1 MKKIFSIILIL
12 VLSLSSFACS
22 GLDLQYNLSLDN
34 PQSWSTTG
42 YEQSKYAVEK
52 KNANGDILGT
62 GSLIITID
70 VDEER
75 TNASLSN
82 TKYSIVTTSFSFTE
96 NGVTDTV
103 VSSASF
109 IDYSMFCV
117 YSEKTATYGGNRAN
131 KSYSFTCDYENE
143 KKAVIKTGAN
153 FENTTTLSTQELGAG
168 VYDNETLYYLA
179 RAFNLDEQTYGN
191 FLLTNVYDS
200 YLAGAMHSYD
210 IYYRTEK
217 DLNLDGFAPSDLESW
232 GIVQTMGKFPVYKVS
247 LSINNTLAGPPVEL
261 WYSAPDKVLTHGN
274 KKILAKIKTTSYAIP
289 DTTVDYTMEYVLS
302 SYTSTK

>member
-1 MKKIFSIILIL
+1 MKKLFSIILIF
-12 VLSLSSFACS
+12 VLALSSFACS
-22 GLDLQYNLSLDN
+22 GLDLQYNLTLDN
-34 PQSWSTTG
+34 PQSWSATG
-42 YEQSKYAVEK
+42 YERSEYTVEK
-52 KNANGDILGT
+52 KNANGEVLGT
-62 GSLIITID
+62 GSLVITID
-70 VDEER
+70 EDENR
-75 TNASLSN
+75 TNASQSN
-82 TKYSIVTTSFSFTE
+82 TKYSIVTTAFSFTE

-117 YSEKTATYGGNRAN
+117 YSEKTATYGGNNAS
-131 KSYSFTCDYENE
+131 KSYSFTCDYETE

-153 FENTTTLSTQELGAG
+153 FENVTTLSTADLGSG

-200 YLAGAMHSYD
+200 YLAGQMHSYD

-217 DLNLDGFAPSDLESW
+217 DVNLDGFTPSDLENW
-232 GIVQTMGKFPVYKVS
+232 GIVQTMGKFPAYKVS

-261 WYSAPDKVLTHGN
+261 WYSASDRVLTHGN

-289 DTTVDYTMEYVLS
+289 DTTINYTMEYVLT
-302 SYTSTK
+302 SYNCIK